1 MDGRRFFHARLP
13 SRHRDLGSVPA
24 PPRGAP
30 HAAGRIEG
38 TGRRVKQE
46 GQTAKG
52 RLITSQ
58 PIVINQQN
66 KHTTYDSVD
75 EYKNNL
81 YYRQIDLSQNDLHGG
96 KNRTSTMNQQRW
108 KDRQ

>member
-13 SRHRDLGSVPA
+13 SRHRDLGRVPS

-38 TGRRVKQE
+38 IGRRVKQE

-58 PIVINQQN
+58 PIGINQQN

-81 YYRQIDLSQNDLHGG
+81 YYRQTDLLQNDLHGG
-96 KNRTSTMNQQRW
+96 KNQTLIMNQRH
-108 KDRQ
+108 

>member
-1 MDGRRFFHARLP
+1 MLDSRLV
-13 SRHRDLGSVPA
+13 HRDLGSVPA

-30 HAAGRIEG
+30 HAAGQTEG
-38 TGRRVKQE
+38 TSKIVKQE

-58 PIVINQQN
+58 PIVINKQN

-75 EYKNNL
+75 EYKNNP
-81 YYRQIDLSQNDLHGG
+81 YYRQIDLS
-96 KNRTSTMNQQRW
+96 
-108 KDRQ
+108 

>member
-24 PPRGAP
+24 PPKGAP
-30 HAAGRIEG
+30 HAAGRIKR
-38 TGRRVKQE
+38 TGRIVKQE

-52 RLITSQ
+52 RFITNQ

-66 KHTTYDSVD
+66 KHTTRDSVD
-75 EYKNNL
+75 EYKNNP
-81 YYRQIDLSQNDLHGG
+81 YYRQIDLSQNDLHGE
-96 KNRTSTMNQQRW
+96 KNRISTMNQRH
-108 KDRQ
+108 